1 MWTAVVFPNLNIL
14 PQYILK
20 KESIEKASRLLTNI
34 DLKDT
39 SYVALALQL
48 DLVLLIRDIAL
59 YQGLKKLGFRKVVL
73 FEDFLRAQ

>member
-1 MWTAVVFPNLNIL
+1 MY
-14 PQYILK
+14 QYILK